1 MNRLFRFKGPPGS
14 GKSTAAKQM
23 LRENPGKMKRINMD
37 LLREMLDD
45 GDFTMQNEKFAG
57 LLKRRL
63 IDTALRRGFDVI
75 DDNTNFS
82 EKGWYET
89 CEIAAAVGDVQV
101 IEKAFIIS
109 KKECL
114 TRNAGRPNPVPDH
127 IIHTMFDKHVTG
139 KKVEERSAYFPP
151 VQPVAHDPA
160 KQECIIIDLD
170 GTVAL
175 NNGHRGWYEY
185 EKCIDDELHHTI
197 AAIIQLV
204 VSTGK
209 IPLFVSGRD
218 ASAKEGSWMWL
229 QTHELAGM
237 DKDINAHLFTRKEDD
252 FRHDTIVKEE
262 IYREHIEPFYNVFCV
277 FDDRTTVV
285 DMWRALGL
293 VCLAVGPGDF

>member
-139 KKVEERSAYFPP
+139 KKVEELVRQFKLEMGMES
-151 VQPVAHDPA
+151 PA
-160 KQECIIIDLD
+160 PATAAPAERTPALDALDDLD
-170 GTVAL
+170 LGT
-175 NNGHRGWYEY
+175 
-185 EKCIDDELHHTI
+185 
-197 AAIIQLV
+197 
-204 VSTGK
+204 
-209 IPLFVSGRD
+209 D
-218 ASAKEGSWMWL
+218 APAER
-229 QTHELAGM
+229 AR
-237 DKDINAHLFTRKEDD
+237 TRTE
-252 FRHDTIVKEE
+252 
-262 IYREHIEPFYNVFCV
+262 
-277 FDDRTTVV
+277 
-285 DMWRALGL
+285 
-293 VCLAVGPGDF
+293 